1 MKALIL
7 SQQELLKYEGHYG
20 GPVDGN
26 WSPRCAAAMRS
37 FTGTVKAHPSRMRTT
52 PFMTTDTIPETWRW
66 VGSGVDL
73 RLIRRDRPDT
83 RYVVLDETTATKPT
97 ASVETLH
104 VEAAEDVS
112 LSAVAGLFD
121 AQQDSVTAGADDVVV
136 ADEASAEEDNSD
148 SVSAGDA
155 QAVKPKS
162 LKRR

>member
-26 WSPRCAAAMRS
+26 WSPRCASAMRS
-37 FTGTVKAHPSRMRTT
+37 FTGTVKAHPARMRTT

-66 VGSGVDL
+66 VGSGADL

-83 RYVVLDETTATKPT
+83 RYIASETTATQPT
-97 ASVETLH
+97 PPVETVH
-104 VEAAEDVS
+104 VEADEDVS

-121 AQQDSVTAGADDVVV
+121 AQQDSVTASDDVVV
-136 ADEASAEEDNSD
+136 ADEAAAEDDNSAD
-148 SVSAGDA
+148 VSSGDV

>member
-26 WSPRCAAAMRS
+26 WSPRCASAMRS
-37 FTGTVKAHPSRMRTT
+37 FTGTVKAHPARMRTT

-66 VGSGVDL
+66 VGSGADL

-83 RYVVLDETTATKPT
+83 RYIASETTATQPT
-97 ASVETLH
+97 PPVETVH
-104 VEAAEDVS
+104 VEADEDVS

-121 AQQDSVTAGADDVVV
+121 AQQDSVTA
-136 ADEASAEEDNSD
+136 ADEAAAEDDNSAD
-148 SVSAGDA
+148 VSSGDV